1 MTVQNDQDLEG
12 IRRVGAV
19 VAKTLSTMATA
30 VTPGITTQELDDI
43 GAAVMRSAGA
53 RSAPQLVYGF
63 PGVNLIS
70 VNDEVV
76 HGIPGSRRVQ
86 PGDVV
91 KLDVTA
97 EMDGYI
103 ADAARTVLI
112 PPASEL
118 ANRLQQCSIAAFGK
132 GMIAARVGAPV
143 RSIGAA
149 VERQV
154 RDCGF
159 HVLRELS
166 GHGVGRTIHEPPTI
180 PNYDARFATERLA
193 RGMVITIEPLI
204 TASVTASFTA
214 SDGWTTCTRDGSL
227 AAHHEHTIIV
237 WDSGPE
243 IVTRDAD

>member
-1 MTVQNDQDLEG
+1 M
-12 IRRVGAV
+12 RRVGAV
-19 VAKTLSTMATA
+19 VAETLSTMATA
-30 VTPGITTQELDDI
+30 VTPGITTRELDHI
-43 GAAVMRSAGA
+43 GAEVMRNGGA

-70 VNDEVV
+70 VNDQVV

-103 ADAARTVLI
+103 ADAAKTVLAL
-112 PPASEL
+112 PASEL
-118 ANRLQQCSIAAFGK
+118 ANRLQECSIAAFGK

-149 VERQV
+149 VEREV

-193 RGMVITIEPLI
+193 HGMVITIEPLI
-204 TASVTASFTA
+204 STSVTGSFTA
-214 SDGWTTCTRDGSL
+214 SDGWTICTRDASL

-243 IVTRDAD
+243 IVTRDAG